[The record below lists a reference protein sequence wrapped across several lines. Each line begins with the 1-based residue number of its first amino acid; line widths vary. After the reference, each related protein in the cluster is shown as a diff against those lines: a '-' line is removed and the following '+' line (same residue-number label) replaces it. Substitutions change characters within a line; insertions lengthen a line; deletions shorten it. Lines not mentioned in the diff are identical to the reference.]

1 MSRGT
6 RMESD
11 GLHPRR
17 LWIKAWSEWGFLI
30 VLDEMCWM
38 TVKGGFVLVRLMIP
52 FRSAANRRMQ

>member
-17 LWIKAWSEWGFLI
+17 LWIKAWSEWDFLI

-38 TVKGGFVLVRLMIP
+38 TVKGGVRFGAIYDTL
-52 FRSAANRRMQ
+52 RLCC